1 MAAAQARRFWQ
12 CSYLAVTAALSVAAA
27 SPARAD
33 STQTDPWNG
42 FYVGAFAGGAW
53 GSGDTT
59 TDVGE
64 VNATSF
70 FTSDENIASIE
81 QNASGKARS
90 GSFTG
95 GVQLGANQR
104 FNQFLI
110 GAEVDFGAFDL
121 NGGRGAVDVPYPTFP
136 GPAYTVK
143 ASYSTDWLLTARG
156 RLGWLATPDMLLY
169 FTSGL
174 ALSDVKASNEF
185 FDRLVALGPQR
196 ATQGASS
203 RTRTKAGY
211 TLGGGIEANL
221 GGPWS
226 IKAEYLYVDLGKV
239 TTKGI
244 VVPQAGPERSPLN
257 TSVDVTANI
266 ARVGI
271 NYSFSD

>member
-12 CSYLAVTAALSVAAA
+12 CSCLAVTAALSVAAT
-27 SPARAD
+27 SPAQAD
-33 STQTDPWNG
+33 PSHAAPWNG

-70 FTSDENIASIE
+70 FSSDENIASIE
-81 QNASGKARS
+81 QNASGKTRS

-121 NGGRGAVDVPYPTFP
+121 NGERGAADIPYPTFP

-169 FTSGL
+169 FTGGL

-185 FDRLVALGPQR
+185 FDSFVTIGA
-196 ATQGASS
+196 QGAST

-211 TLGGGIEANL
+211 TIGGGIEANL

-226 IKAEYLYVDLGKV
+226 IKAEYLSVDLGKV

-244 VVPQAGPERSPLN
+244 VVPQAGPNRSPLD

-271 NYSFSD
+271 NYSFND